1 MIPHLRVAA
10 GILEDADGRVLIAE
24 RLGDGPFHGMWEFP
38 GGKIGD
44 GETAD
49 EALRRELLEE
59 IGITATTVQAFQSLD
74 HRYPDRRVSIDFFLV
89 ADWDGEPRSCEGQQ
103 IRWLSADELDD
114 ANLLPADK
122 PVIQKLQARRL
133 NGS

>member
-44 GETAD
+44 DESAG
-49 EALRRELLEE
+49 EALARELLEE
-59 IGITATTVQAFQSLD
+59 IGITVVDAERFQSLD
-74 HRYPDRRVSIDFFLV
+74 HTYPDRRVSIDFFLV
-89 ADWDGEPRSCEGQQ
+89 PRWDGEPRSCEGQQ
-103 IRWLSADELDD
+103 LRWLHADELDN
-114 ANLLPADK
+114 ANLLPADA
-122 PVIQKLQARRL
+122 PVISQLKARR
-133 NGS
+133 NGR